1 MIALRPH
8 QTRTVE
14 AVRDAFA
21 RVRRVLVVAPTG
33 FGKTAVAAVL
43 IARAIARGRRVLFL
57 VHLREVVLDTARR
70 LSAAG
75 VACGV
80 LMAGVEP
87 ADARV
92 QVACIGTVAAR
103 EAHPD
108 ADLVIWDE
116 AHHAAADSYRAI
128 AAQYPG
134 AWHLGLTATPQ
145 RADGAGLRDAFDE
158 IVIGATVREL
168 VDGGYLTPIDIIA
181 PERRLAGIAG
191 DPVDAWARVAP
202 GRPTVAFCRTVV
214 EAEALAQSFTARG
227 LRAACIDGA
236 TPKRQR
242 DSVIAAFAEGRLD
255 VLTNVFVLTEGWDA
269 PRAEVCLMAR
279 GCGSDAMFLQ
289 TVGRVRRVAYPG
301 QRALLLDLAGVVH
314 EHGHPDEDRIYSLDG
329 VGRRAKS
336 DREWLAQC
344 GACGCVV
351 EGSRRG
357 PRCPQCG
364 AAWPAPK
371 ATKIETA
378 RLATP
383 TRIIPR
389 AEKDAKL
396 RELIEQ
402 ARARGYRIGWVGME
416 FKRLFGHWPAGLPT
430 AGRVAS

>member
-1 MIALRPH
+1 MILRPH
-8 QTRTVE
+8 QTRTVD
-14 AVRDAFA
+14 AVRGAFA

-43 IARAIARGRRVLFL
+43 IARALERGRRVLFL

-70 LSAAG
+70 LTDAG

-87 ADARV
+87 ADAPV
-92 QVACIGTVAAR
+92 QVACIGTVSAR

-116 AHHAAADSYRAI
+116 AHHAAADSYRDI

-145 RADGAGLRDAFDE
+145 RTDGLGLRDAFDE

-168 VDGGYLTPIDIIA
+168 VEGGYLAPVDVIA
-181 PERRLAGIAG
+181 PAKRLSGLAG
-191 DPVDAWARVAP
+191 DPVEAWARVAA
-202 GRPTVAFCRTVV
+202 GRPTVAFCRTV
-214 EAEALAQSFTARG
+214 AESASLAESFIARG
-227 LRAACIDGA
+227 VRAAHVDGA

-242 DSVIAAFAEGRLD
+242 DSALALFAAGRLD

-279 GCGSDAMFLQ
+279 GCGSDAMFIQ
-289 TVGRVRRVAYPG
+289 TVGRVRRVAHPG

-314 EHGHPDEDRIYSLDG
+314 EHGHPDEDRTYSLDG
-329 VGRRAKS
+329 IARRAKS
-336 DREWLAQC
+336 EREWLAQC
-344 GACGCVV
+344 RACGCVV

-357 PRCPQCG
+357 AQCPQCG
-364 AAWPAPK
+364 AAWPPPPRA
-371 ATKIETA
+371 KIQHAALSASA
-378 RLATP
+378 R
-383 TRIIPR
+383 IVPR
-389 AEKDAKL
+389 AEKDAEL
-396 RELIEQ
+396 RRLEAIATE
-402 ARARGYRIGWVGME
+402 RRYRPGWVGVR
-416 FKRLFGHWPAGLPT
+416 FKERFGHWPA
-430 AGRVAS
+430 RRAS